1 MKSRSLFISL
11 GLIGALAACQSKTE
25 APAPAKKAEAVA
37 EPAKA
42 EPAQAAAQTK
52 ADPACVGAA
61 GEGAGGRRLR
71 ERRPAASGAA
81 GRPSIGLCRKFC
93 SLLGEKVSRH
103 G

>member
-61 GEGAGGRRLR
+61 GEGAPQLV
-71 ERRPAASGAA
+71 ETAN
-81 GRPSIGLCRKFC
+81 
-93 SLLGEKVSRH
+93 
-103 G
+103 